1 MIKYVVEGYNSNDYI
16 SNFYVWDTLCIMESM
31 TDAGDYIMKLPN
43 GYVTRIVEKDPF
55 ETDLDNRHWDI
66 YVG

>member
-1 MIKYVVEGYNSNDYI
+1 MLKYIVEGYNQSDYI
-16 SNFYVWDTLCIMESM
+16 SSFNVWETLSILDCSEDAEEYV
-31 TDAGDYIMKLPN
+31 MKLPN

-55 ETDLDNRHWDI
+55 ETDLDNKHWDI